1 MREEAFT
8 SVLTPEHGVGR
19 EEMRTPDE
27 VFEMRRL
34 QSLGWGNAAD
44 CAVALPSDD
53 GSGLAAAG
61 ALAEGGDAFEP
72 ASGGEEAGG
81 LRLHVPTLAAP
92 GADRL
97 AARAGLPPAE
107 GERGVPG
114 PSGGGEDPPG
124 DQPGDPGGREG
135 ATGVLRLPEGFG
147 RVPPGGGDEGAVA
160 APAAGPHPPRAAGG
174 GRDRLPAGDPE
185 RGDVVLPAHQRAV
198 NSLWQNPHGVRPA
211 IPPGQTAGDETHAA
225 FGRRSIPAEPRRCA
239 PLIVAL
245 RSEYTRYSSLTRLVS
260 RAPRRPR
267 RSPGFHHRLFTA
279 SLRAARRCVSVEIH
293 PVFLPHAPCQPGAS
307 PASALTR
314 VPPPAVNRVASR
326 RSSLRFGRNTHPGQF
341 SRWGYSSLTRLVSR
355 TPTGRTGPHR
365 SRRSRGFHHRL
376 LRAGVHGADFKQGV
390 RGVGDDPR
398 RRGDGG
404 GAAGSAAPPLP
415 YREHSGKQLPAASA
429 RRPGAGTA
437 SGPGEKEPRPTIR

>member
-34 QSLGWGNAAD
+34 QSLGWAD
-44 CAVALPSDD
+44 QSAVGLPSDD

-124 DQPGDPGGREG
+124 DQPGDPGGGEG

-239 PLIVAL
+239 PLVVAF
-245 RSEYTRYSSLTRLVS
+245 RSEYTRASSPGGGSSLTRLVS
-260 RAPRRPR
+260 RAPRR
-267 RSPGFHHRLFTA
+267 
-279 SLRAARRCVSVEIH
+279 
-293 PVFLPHAPCQPGAS
+293 
-307 PASALTR
+307 SALTR

-326 RSSLRFGRNTHPGQF
+326 RSSLRFGRNTPGPVLPVGAPP
-341 SRWGYSSLTRLVSR
+341 SRALSAGRHRENWASPSPV
-355 TPTGRTGPHR
+355 RTGQP
-365 SRRSRGFHHRL
+365 RRSRGFHHRL

-404 GAAGSAAPPLP
+404 GAPGSAAPPLP